1 MFTTILIA
9 VFDTWLGT
17 VFIGVIHAKYPQ
29 VPAMGWPYVYLLL
42 SILGGHTTP
51 SDRAHLKAKDY

>member
-1 MFTTILIA
+1 MKDAIRRLFTSALI
-9 VFDTWLGT
+9 
-17 VFIGVIHAKYPQ
+17 HSKYPQ

-42 SILGGHTTP
+42 SILGGHTTA